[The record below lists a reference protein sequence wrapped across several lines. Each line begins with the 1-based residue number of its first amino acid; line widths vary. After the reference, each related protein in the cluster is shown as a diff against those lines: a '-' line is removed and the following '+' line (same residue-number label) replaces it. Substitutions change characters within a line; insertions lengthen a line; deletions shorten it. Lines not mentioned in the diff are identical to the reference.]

1 MLVIRRI
8 RHSRYRKL
16 MKRKKK
22 FLAHDISG
30 NHKLG
35 ELVFIK
41 ACAPYSKRKRWA
53 IYEHHTDSAR
63 AAAKT
68 TDNSGVSCVRCVGAS
83 WWVNKGIAS
92 ESRR

>member
-1 MLVIRRI
+1 MLAGRVVRASSPKTKTVLVIRRI

-35 ELVFIK
+35 QLVFIK
-41 ACAPYSKRKRWA
+41 ACAPYSKRKRWV
-53 IYEHHTDSAR
+53 IYEHHSDSDA
-63 AAAKT
+63 
-68 TDNSGVSCVRCVGAS
+68 SGG
-83 WWVNKGIAS
+83 
-92 ESRR
+92 